1 MLVCM
6 APDQRRPGLIQGE
19 IAMKR
24 ILIVLGV
31 ALLLMG
37 TAQAKV
43 NLGIRAGLNVAK
55 LELSQEGVDTRSAL
69 GLHIGGFLQLKTDS
83 ALIIQPELLYTQKGT
98 VAEEN
103 DKVTI
108 DYLALPVL
116 LKLNVG
122 IPGAGQMLIQ
132 PLLAPEIGY
141 ALSANYSGQPF
152 LENINRLN
160 AGFNLGADLYYS
172 QDYFIGLRYYL
183 GMTDLLRSSK
193 RPAISNTCWT
203 ISAGYMF

>member
-1 MLVCM
+1 M

>member
-1 MLVCM
+1 
-6 APDQRRPGLIQGE
+6 
-19 IAMKR
+19 MKR